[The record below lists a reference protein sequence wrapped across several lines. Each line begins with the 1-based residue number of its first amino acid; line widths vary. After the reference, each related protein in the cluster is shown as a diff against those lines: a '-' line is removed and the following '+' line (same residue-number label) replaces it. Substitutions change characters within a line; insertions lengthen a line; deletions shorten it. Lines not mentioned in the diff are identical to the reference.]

1 MNIPED
7 IFNRIMLYNSHP
19 VADMMK
25 NVFDEYRFDFD
36 YDDTLYG
43 KFYLWRK
50 HIEGNLEVLDDDDS
64 FIAELSDSDDG
75 DNYD

>member
-1 MNIPED
+1 MNMPED

-50 HIEGNLEVLDDDDS
+50 QVEGNLEVLDDDDS
-64 FIAELSDSDDG
+64 FIAELSDSDDE